1 MGRPEDAESAGNEEA
16 PYTEGKGNE
25 ASPRPSSA
33 ISAAAPQLQPTAAAP
48 YHPFPAAFNLYHQK
62 SKSGRSLVYTL
73 GEHDSEPLYTLTI
86 HSGISG
92 NPSLVLHN
100 GPDPGAPALAS
111 ADKEPGQESF
121 ANKFTG
127 RASLITLPAL
137 PNFGRPTTE
146 EPLEN
151 HVTLSGAGYAFSLEV
166 QRGALGAITGAATDN
181 DGVVGAAGTG
191 NGNDHD
197 KKGDDDKA
205 AHQWTRERFE
215 WRKSRG
221 NEVKQLDK
229 LNSGWKLVRIHSE
242 ADGVGGTRRARD
254 AGASSDGK
262 ELVAVFAEVSGWS
275 TSKVVKFKFLG
286 SGATGEMGA
295 RWSLM
300 AVMTALR
307 VWDMQNGL
315 SESAAATAA
324 GATGG
329 GGGAVV
335 GGSHSRSASKAGG
348 ASPTYGA
355 PGGAAVGGSEKF
367 A

>member
-1 MGRPEDAESAGNEEA
+1 MGRPEEAESAGNEEA
-16 PYTEGKGNE
+16 PPPPYTEGKGNE

-33 ISAAAPQLQPTAAAP
+33 ISAAAPQLQPAATAP

-62 SKSGRSLVYTL
+62 SKSGRSLVYTI

-100 GPDPGAPALAS
+100 GPEAGAPALAS
-111 ADKEPGQESF
+111 ANKEPGQESF

-166 QRGALGAITGAATDN
+166 QRGALGAITGAGD
-181 DGVVGAAGTG
+181 DDGAAGS
-191 NGNDHD
+191 NDGD
-197 KKGDDDKA
+197 KKGDDHA
-205 AHQWTRERFE
+205 ANQWTRERFE

-229 LNSGWKLVRIHSE
+229 INSGWKLVRIHSE

-324 GATGG
+324 GAAGVG
-329 GGGAVV
+329 
-335 GGSHSRSASKAGG
+335 GGSHSRSASKTGD

-367 A
+367 T

>member
-1 MGRPEDAESAGNEEA
+1 MGRPEEAESASAGNEEA
-16 PYTEGKGNE
+16 PPPPYTEGKGSE

-33 ISAAAPQLQPTAAAP
+33 ISAAASHLQPTTTTAP

-62 SKSGRSLVYTL
+62 SKSGRSLVYDL
-73 GEHDSEPLYTLTI
+73 GERDSEPLYTLTI

-111 ADKEPGQESF
+111 ADKEPGQEPKSF
-121 ANKFTG
+121 SHKFTG
-127 RASLITLPAL
+127 KASLITLPAL

-166 QRGALGAITGAATDN
+166 QRGALNAITGAD
-181 DGVVGAAGTG
+181 DGIAAAAAADGRTEQ
-191 NGNDHD
+191 D
-197 KKGDDDKA
+197 KREDDEA
-205 AHQWTRERFE
+205 ANQWTRERFE

-229 LNSGWKLVRIHSE
+229 INSGWKLVRIHSE

-262 ELVAVFAEVSGWS
+262 EVVAVFAEVSGWS
-275 TSKVVKFKFLG
+275 TSSEVVKFRFLG
-286 SGATGEMGA
+286 SGATGEMGP

-300 AVMTALR
+300 AVVTALR
-307 VWDMQNGL
+307 VWDLQNGL
-315 SESAAATAA
+315 SESAAATA
-324 GATGG
+324 
-329 GGGAVV
+329 GGAAGHG
-335 GGSHSRSASKAGG
+335 GGSHSRSTSKAGG
-348 ASPTYGA
+348 TSPTYGA

>member
-1 MGRPEDAESAGNEEA
+1 MGRPEEAEPAGHEEA
-16 PYTEGKGNE
+16 PPPPYTEGKSNE

-33 ISAAAPQLQPTAAAP
+33 ISAAAPQLQPGTATTP
-48 YHPFPAAFNLYHQK
+48 YRQFPAAFNLYHQK
-62 SKSGRSLVYTL
+62 SPSGRSLVYTL
-73 GEHDSEPLYTLTI
+73 GEHESEPLYTLTI

-100 GPDPGAPALAS
+100 GPDPAAPALAS
-111 ADKEPGQESF
+111 ADKEPGQETLSH
-121 ANKFTG
+121 KITG
-127 RASLITLPAL
+127 KASLITIPAL

-146 EPLEN
+146 EPLEP
-151 HVTLSGAGYAFSLEV
+151 HMTLSGAGYAFSLEV
-166 QRGALGAITGAATDN
+166 QKGTLGAIT
-181 DGVVGAAGTG
+181 AAG
-191 NGNDHD
+191 
-197 KKGDDDKA
+197 GDDTNGEGEGGDPA
-205 AHQWTRERFE
+205 SNQWTRERFE
-215 WRKSRG
+215 WRHSRG

-286 SGATGEMGA
+286 SGATGEMGP
-295 RWSLM
+295 RWALM

-307 VWDMQNGL
+307 IWDTQNGL

-324 GATGG
+324 GITGASGG
-329 GGGAVV
+329 G
-335 GGSHSRSASKAGG
+335 HSRSASKAKSAAGG
-348 ASPTYGA
+348 DESPTYGA
-355 PGGAAVGGSEKF
+355 PGGAATGGTEKF
-367 A
+367 T